1 MKKLRL
7 IKLVLGTALLSLIGS
22 SFQSCRITCYIPATP
37 TGNNNVRTL
46 SNDHNL
52 NQDTTSQQE
61 NHTVTQDSTS
71 AE

>member
-7 IKLVLGTALLSLIGS
+7 IKLVLGAVLLSLIGS
-22 SFQSCRITCYIPATP
+22 ASQSCRRVSCYVVSPS
-37 TGNNNVRTL
+37 GYSNVRTL

-61 NHTVTQDSTS
+61 NQTIIQDSTS
-71 AE
+71 EE